1 MKTEKTFGQGYDSPA
16 INTIYIG
23 IESGFAVSDET
34 GRDYED
40 GGDLI

>member
-1 MKTEKTFGQGYDSPA
+1 MKKSTKYTTPLVCFAEILPEA
-16 INTIYIG
+16 
-23 IESGFAVSDET
+23 GFALSDET

>member
-1 MKTEKTFGQGYDSPA
+1 MEKSTRYAAPLMDFTEILP
-16 INTIYIG
+16 
-23 IESGFAVSDET
+23 ESGFALSDET

>member
-1 MKTEKTFGQGYDSPA
+1 MKKTIRTYSSPLIDMA
-16 INTIYIG
+16 EILP
-23 IESGFAVSDET
+23 ESGFALSDET

>member
-1 MKTEKTFGQGYDSPA
+1 MKKNFSVYETPHVDLTEILP
-16 INTIYIG
+16 
-23 IESGFAVSDET
+23 ECGFALSDET